1 MDLKLMELKTSK
13 IGLDSFRQETS
24 GITKI
29 SLLDHSHISATTE
42 RIVSSNALAQNAK
55 HILQTILSNGNLQ
68 DSSHL
73 ELIST
78 LALRQ
83 ILFHKLHQIFLIVSK
98 TVSLQHISLAKL
110 NTHIIS

>member
-1 MDLKLMELKTSK
+1 MEQLMELKTSK
-13 IGLDSFRQETS
+13 IGLDSFNQETS
-24 GITKI
+24 GITKL
-29 SLLDHSHISATTE
+29 SLWDHSHISAITE

-55 HILQTILSNGNLQ
+55 HTLQTILSNGNLP

-83 ILFHKLHQIFLIVSK
+83 ILFQKLNKIFLIVSRI
-98 TVSLQHISLAKL
+98 VSLQPNSLAI
-110 NTHIIS
+110 NTHMI